1 MPGFI
6 KKQCLDRFRTPAKGR
21 GQSMRGAGAI
31 PASKPAGHPFGPP
44 QRCTEQ
50 AIRASTA
57 VHGAGHP
64 GLPQLC
70 TEQAIWACHSCAR
83 SRPAWPEVAFQ
94 RPLLLLSC
102 LVMSSSLQ
110 PHGYS
115 PPVPSVCGGQEYWSG
130 SPFPSLGDLPDPGI
144 KEAVS
149 PVSSSLQTDSL
160 PAEPPLANSKQLFL
174 EARRSRLW
182 AEWAPGQGIVSGS

>member
-1 MPGFI
+1 MCTWTLTPCPGSL
-6 KKQCLDRFRTPAKGR
+6 KNNVLTDSGR
-21 GQSMRGAGAI
+21 RPRAEGRVCGVLVLFPLLSLQAIHPGLHSCAQSR
-31 PASKPAGHPFGPP
+31 PSGPP

-50 AIRASTA
+50 AIR
-57 VHGAGHP
+57 
-64 GLPQLC
+64 
-70 TEQAIWACHSCAR
+70 ACHSCAR

>member
-21 GQSMRGAGAI
+21 RQSMWGAGAT
-31 PASKPAGHPFGPP
+31 PASKPAGHPGLHSGAQSRPSGP
-44 QRCTEQ
+44 
-50 AIRASTA
+50 
-57 VHGAGHP
+57 
-64 GLPQLC
+64 PQLC
-70 TEQAIWACHSCAR
+70 TEQAIRACHSCAQ

-115 PPVPSVCGGQEYWSG
+115 PPGPSVCGRQEYWSRL
-130 SPFPSLGDLPDPGI
+130 PFPSPGDLPDPGI
-144 KEAVS
+144 EEAVS
-149 PVSSSLQTDSL
+149 PVSSALQTDSL
-160 PAEPPLANSKQLFL
+160 PAEPPLANSKRLFL
-174 EARRSRLW
+174 EVRRSRLW
-182 AEWAPGQGIVSGS
+182 AEWALGQGTVSGS

>member
-21 GQSMRGAGAI
+21 RQSMWGAGAT
-31 PASKPAGHPFGPP
+31 PASKPAGHPGLHSGAQSRPSGP
-44 QRCTEQ
+44 
-50 AIRASTA
+50 
-57 VHGAGHP
+57 
-64 GLPQLC
+64 PQLC
-70 TEQAIWACHSCAR
+70 TEQAIRACHSCAQ

-115 PPVPSVCGGQEYWSG
+115 PPGPSVCGRQEYWSR
-130 SPFPSLGDLPDPGI
+130 LLHATLRN
-144 KEAVS
+144 KEFTS
-149 PVSSSLQTDSL
+149 
-160 PAEPPLANSKQLFL
+160 
-174 EARRSRLW
+174 W
-182 AEWAPGQGIVSGS
+182 AEEKRDRCVFGRFSCLLEPNQAWVVRCDFSQVKPVEEREPGRLVAKLSG